1 MNARLQ
7 LILIALAF
15 FLPVVLAIWL
25 NGWWKP
31 TATKNHGELVQ
42 PIRHLSDFRVPTAE
56 GKIIS
61 ERDERGHWL
70 LVQAVESHCDTVCE
84 TLAAQLRNL
93 HVGLGEKAYRVR
105 RILWTTEAGKA
116 LLPEAYPPPLRYIW
130 PDVASMRQ
138 ASQSVLQHTGGH
150 EILLI
155 DPRGYI
161 ALRYPAGFDIHGLR
175 KDLNRLLTYAKE
187 DELID
192 IPQESTP

>member
-1 MNARLQ
+1 MSARAQFL
-7 LILIALAF
+7 LLVLVF

-42 PIRHLSDFRVPTAE
+42 PIRHLQAFSVQTGE
-56 GKIIS
+56 GKTIH

-70 LVQAVESHCDTVCE
+70 LVQAVAADCDASCE
-84 TLAAQLRNL
+84 QIAQLLRKL

-105 RILWTTEAGKA
+105 RILWTTPQSTVK
-116 LLPEAYPPPLRYIW
+116 LHEAYPPPLRYLW
-130 PDVASMRQ
+130 PDAASMRR
-138 ASQSVLQHTGGH
+138 ASEQVLQNTDGH

-187 DELID
+187 DELTE
-192 IPQESTP
+192 IPAENMP